1 MGKTKPVSVEVK
13 LDLGAFTFSPA
24 KRREDG
30 GLKSRPGMVL
40 KTTHRDAPVRDLM
53 EFLEHAS
60 GPLKIRIAAKDLDPA
75 AEPWEG
81 FGEIHSVH
89 WKPPGPRSEE
99 QGEEDH
105 PVVEIPLAIMA
116 GTATDLHTLMGLR
129 LKMDD
134 GGSFGATVSLQVW
147 QEDLPF
153 GSAADAGKG
162 DPAK

>member
-1 MGKTKPVSVEVK
+1 MGKQPIAVEVK
-13 LDLGAFTFSPA
+13 LDLGAFTFTPA

-30 GLKSRPGMVL
+30 GMKSRPGMIL
-40 KTTHRDAPVRDLM
+40 KATHRDAPVRDLM

-60 GPLKIRIAAKDLDPA
+60 GHLKIRISADELVPES
-75 AEPWEG
+75 EPWEG
-81 FGEIHSVH
+81 FGEIHAVH

-99 QGEEDH
+99 QGKEEH

-129 LKMDD
+129 LDMDD
-134 GGSFGATVSLQVW
+134 AGSFGANVSLQVW

-153 GSAADAGKG
+153 GSAADAEKAGGEK
-162 DPAK
+162 

>member
-1 MGKTKPVSVEVK
+1 MGKKPISVEVK

-60 GPLKIRIAAKDLDPA
+60 GPLKIRIEATDAGDYDGM
-75 AEPWEG
+75 EPWEG
-81 FGEIHSVH
+81 FGEINSVH

-99 QGEEDH
+99 QGDEEH
-105 PVVEIPLAIMA
+105 PVVEVPLSILA
-116 GTATDLHTLMGLR
+116 GTATDLHSLMGLR
-129 LKMDD
+129 LDMDD
-134 GGSFGATVSLQVW
+134 AGSFAATVSLQVW

-153 GSAADAGKG
+153 GTEAGGSK
-162 DPAK
+162 